1 MVERDTLIR
10 FLNDYLKIDEFDDY
24 GPQGLQVEGKASVK
38 KIVTA
43 VSASLQLFE
52 KAADSGADMIIV
64 HHGILWD
71 KQSSVVKGGFKN
83 RLHALLSAD
92 ISLLAYHLPL
102 DKHPEIGNNALAAK
116 QLELCNVA
124 TFGQIG
130 VMGETDAMT
139 FDQLLAKVR
148 KLYESD
154 PLVFPYGPEKITRIG
169 ICSGGCQRDL
179 TLAIDSGL
187 DAFITGEVSE
197 STMHFAKEGHI
208 HFIAA
213 GHYATERLGI
223 QALGDL
229 IREKF
234 KVKVS
239 FLDIPN
245 PV

>member
-24 GPQGLQVEGKASVK
+24 GPQGLQVEGKASVE

-52 KAADSGADMIIV
+52 QAAATGADMIIV

-71 KQSSVVKGGFKN
+71 RQSSVVKGGFKN
-83 RLHALLSAD
+83 RLHALLSSD

-102 DKHPEIGNNALAAK
+102 DKHPDIGNNVLAAK
-116 QLELCNVA
+116 QLELRHIEP
-124 TFGQIG
+124 FGQIG
-130 VMGETDAMT
+130 FMGTSEPMT
-139 FDQLLAKVR
+139 FEELLAQVR
-148 KLYESD
+148 KLYKSD
-154 PLVFPYGPEKITRIG
+154 PLIFPYGPDEITRIG
-169 ICSGGCQRDL
+169 ICSGGCQRDIA
-179 TLAIDSGL
+179 LAIDSGL

-197 STMHFAKEGHI
+197 STMHSAKEGHI
-208 HFIAA
+208 HFISA

-229 IREKF
+229 IREEF
-234 KVKVS
+234 KVEVS